1 MLPMTLQER
10 EKMMFSGFEKE
21 IKDML
26 FKYNRSLKSVLI
38 HGVSEKNRKKNAE
51 AVSEI
56 DTLKKFISKNLQVN
70 LNKIDSLLSYFTEEE
85 RKQMGDKKKEY
96 RLFVAKV
103 LKNLKK
109 VRYNLNV
116 KLGK

>member
-38 HGVSEKNRKKNAE
+38 HGV
-51 AVSEI
+51 
-56 DTLKKFISKNLQVN
+56 
-70 LNKIDSLLSYFTEEE
+70 
-85 RKQMGDKKKEY
+85 
-96 RLFVAKV
+96 
-103 LKNLKK
+103 
-109 VRYNLNV
+109 
-116 KLGK
+116 